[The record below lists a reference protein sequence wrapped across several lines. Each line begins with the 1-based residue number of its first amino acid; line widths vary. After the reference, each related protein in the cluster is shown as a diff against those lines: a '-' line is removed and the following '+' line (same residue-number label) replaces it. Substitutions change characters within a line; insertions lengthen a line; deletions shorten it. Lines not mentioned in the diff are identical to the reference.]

1 MILLIFGRIVGDLI
15 GDRRVLPL
23 YIMGG
28 LAGGVFFIISALF
41 GFLPS
46 GGYALGA
53 SAAVMSLGG
62 AALILAP
69 DYKVQLLALG
79 AVKVKYIVLVLVLL
93 DLTAIAGRY
102 ESGGPLA
109 HIAGFVLGCIVIY
122 QLRDGQDWSEKI
134 NRVMGKIVGLFKANQ
149 SSGQAKGQKRAAGNM
164 RTTYT
169 SFKDKDRKAKSESDQ
184 TFQEQLDGILDKIK
198 QSGYE
203 SLSQEEKDFL
213 YKASQK

>member
-1 MILLIFGRIVGDLI
+1 
-15 GDRRVLPL
+15 
-23 YIMGG
+23 
-28 LAGGVFFIISALF
+28 
-41 GFLPS
+41 
-46 GGYALGA
+46 
-53 SAAVMSLGG
+53 
-62 AALILAP
+62 
-69 DYKVQLLALG
+69 
-79 AVKVKYIVLVLVLL
+79 
-93 DLTAIAGRY
+93 
-102 ESGGPLA
+102 
-109 HIAGFVLGCIVIY
+109 
-122 QLRDGQDWSEKI
+122 
-134 NRVMGKIVGLFKANQ
+134 MGKIVGLFKANQ